1 MNKTYGVCLGLLAL
15 GLVGLGAPASQAKSR
30 LAADEAG
37 SSSEAATTSTASPSS
52 SSAASSAA
60 DLRQRIDALKAELA
74 DLNTE
79 LAAEKDADSAAP
91 AASQDAQGTP
101 APAAAPAAA
110 APAAAPMPLPTPSM
124 SGPLATGIPHELPAG
139 PFGKIEI
146 TGILSGIGLFG
157 NNPVVHGD
165 EGHVDISNAQ
175 IFIQKTSGWFQFFL
189 QGGAYNLPVVGVPF
203 AKTGLTTTATYGPFP
218 VGYAKLVKGNFNVEI
233 GSLPTLIGDEYT
245 FTFQNMN
252 IERGLLWNQEP
263 AISRGIQINDTYKK
277 LTLSFSLNDG
287 FYSDRYTSLTGL
299 LAYAVNG
306 ANTITFAAGGNAGN
320 TYVRIGPANPTGVTP
335 AYQNNEQVY
344 NLIYTYTKGN
354 VTISPY
360 YQYTVVKSDPTYAS
374 SPFFLS
380 PTGAHTN
387 GGALLANYNF
397 KHGFSLA
404 VRPEYIKSSGSVT
417 TGEANLL
424 GYGSGTGAF
433 SFTVTP
439 TWVKDAFF
447 LRGDVSI
454 VHLTNFTTGSS
465 VGFGIGGASTN
476 QARGAIEAGF
486 MF

>member
-1 MNKTYGVCLGLLAL
+1 MNKTYGVCAGLLAL
-15 GLVGLGAPASQAKSR
+15 GLVGFGAPASRAGSR
-30 LAADEAG
+30 LATSEAG
-37 SSSEAATTSTASPSS
+37 GGSETAAT
-52 SSAASSAA
+52 SAASSSSTPTSSSPA
-60 DLRQRIDALKAELA
+60 DLRQRIDALNAELA
-74 DLNTE
+74 DLNKE
-79 LAAEKDADSAAP
+79 LAAEKDEDTATAAATPQDQGTPPP
-91 AASQDAQGTP
+91 ATP

-110 APAAAPMPLPTPSM
+110 APMPLSTPSM

-146 TGILSGIGLFG
+146 TGVLSGIGLFG
-157 NNPVVHGD
+157 NNPVFHGD
-165 EGHVDISNAQ
+165 EGHVDVSNAQ

-203 AKTGLTTTATYGPFP
+203 AKTGPTTTGTYGPFP

-263 AISRGIQINDTYKK
+263 ATSRGIQINDTYKK
-277 LTLSFSLNDG
+277 LTLSFGWNDG
-287 FYSDRYTSLTGL
+287 FYSDRYTSLSGL
-299 LAYAVNG
+299 LAYAVNA

-320 TYVRIGPANPTGVTP
+320 TYVRVGAANTFPVTP
-335 AYQNNEQVY
+335 PYQNNEQVY

-360 YQYTVVKSDPTYAS
+360 YQYTVAKSDPIYST
-374 SPFFLS
+374 FLLS

-404 VRPEYIKSSGSVT
+404 VRPEYIKSSGSAT

-447 LRGDVSI
+447 LRGDISI
-454 VHLTNFTTGSS
+454 VHLTNFVAGSS
-465 VGFGIGGASTN
+465 IGFGINGANTN
-476 QARGAIEAGF
+476 QARGVIEAGF
-486 MF
+486 TF